1 MKFLQDLLSDW
12 GTGRLP
18 PRRFALLYVAIIAIV
33 LVSLVAAFAIFAAF
47 YAHGSSRDAGWLASL
62 CAVLWLSMFAGLF
75 NIVVKRGRD
84 LGLPGFVMGIGF
96 GVLFVMG
103 GIGVFLTILLAL
115 VPTGS
120 FSSSRAN
127 ELS

>member
-33 LVSLVAAFAIFAAF
+33 LLSLVGAFAIFAAF
-47 YAHGSSRDAGWLASL
+47 YAHRSPRDAAWLASL
-62 CAVLWLSMFAGLF
+62 CAVLWLSMFAGFF

-84 LGLPGFVMGIGF
+84 MGLPGFVVGIGF
-96 GVLFVMG
+96 AMLFAMG
-103 GIGVFLTILLAL
+103 GL
-115 VPTGS
+115 
-120 FSSSRAN
+120 
-127 ELS
+127 